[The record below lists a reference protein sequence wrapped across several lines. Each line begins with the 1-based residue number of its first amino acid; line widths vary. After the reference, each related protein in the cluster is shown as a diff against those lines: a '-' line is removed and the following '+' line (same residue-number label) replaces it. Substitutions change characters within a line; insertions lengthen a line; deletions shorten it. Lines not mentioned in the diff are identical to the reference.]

1 MEQAIISF
9 PSLGL
14 EMNPPAVIS
23 LFGLD
28 IHLYGVAIALGFL
41 LAVLYCARR
50 APEFGL
56 EPDNVYD
63 VIIWALP
70 IGVIG
75 ARAYYI
81 IFNYDSAKWISPT
94 GFSGAPVFEPGGK
107 VEKAWRTF
115 YAEAAQ
121 GGVLLHPNHHWY
133 VGMSHTEQDIDETLN
148 VCETALWKV
157 KEEL

>member
-81 IFNYDSAKWISPT
+81 IFNYEAGGFAGHPENWIKIWN
-94 GFSGAPVFEPGGK
+94 GGL
-107 VEKAWRTF
+107 A
-115 YAEAAQ
+115 
-121 GGVLLHPNHHWY
+121 
-133 VGMSHTEQDIDETLN
+133 I
-148 VCETALWKV
+148 
-157 KEEL
+157 

>member
-75 ARAYYI
+75 AITPAT
-81 IFNYDSAKWISPT
+81 NPT
-94 GFSGAPVFEPGGK
+94 VTPRGNFM
-107 VEKAWRTF
+107 
-115 YAEAAQ
+115 
-121 GGVLLHPNHHWY
+121 H
-133 VGMSHTEQDIDETLN
+133 
-148 VCETALWKV
+148 AL
-157 KEEL
+157 